1 MIVQASTRVWVSV
14 CTHTCVLKESWL
26 GDQSRMWELSLGR
39 LEDRSEEPQVPRS
52 LDLTLRIVML
62 PGKAMC

>member
-1 MIVQASTRVWVSV
+1 MRLYLVGLRNSEED
-14 CTHTCVLKESWL
+14 CVLKESWL